1 MTKTEMLKLNIG
13 PQHPATHGV
22 LRLLVELEGEIIKSC
37 EPIIGYLHRGMEKI
51 AENRSY
57 IQYLPM
63 VDRVDYLSGFFNSFG
78 YCTAIEELLDI
89 EPTQKANYIRII
101 MMEFNRITSHLMWL
115 GSMLLDLGATSPL
128 FYAFRERESIL
139 ELFEEYC
146 GQRMMFNAFTFGGV
160 KFDLTKNWLN
170 KAEKLIEKMP
180 KYFDEYEAIIT
191 KNPIFMDRTLRI
203 GIIKKEVA
211 LDYSITGANA
221 RASGIDLDFRI
232 NNKKSIYSEFKF
244 NIPIKIEGDCYAR
257 YLVRFAEMRESLE
270 IIKQAIEKYKQV
282 KNEPIVNK
290 KFNSVF
296 LKIPNEQTTTYT
308 EAPRGLYMCQ
318 VIADGTNKP
327 YRIKH
332 RTGSFSSIQLLQ
344 ELVVGNTLA
353 NLMPIIGSLD
363 FVLPEA
369 DR

>member
-128 FYAFRERESIL
+128 FYAFS
-139 ELFEEYC
+139 
-146 GQRMMFNAFTFGGV
+146 
-160 KFDLTKNWLN
+160 
-170 KAEKLIEKMP
+170 
-180 KYFDEYEAIIT
+180 
-191 KNPIFMDRTLRI
+191 
-203 GIIKKEVA
+203 
-211 LDYSITGANA
+211 
-221 RASGIDLDFRI
+221 
-232 NNKKSIYSEFKF
+232 
-244 NIPIKIEGDCYAR
+244 
-257 YLVRFAEMRESLE
+257 
-270 IIKQAIEKYKQV
+270 
-282 KNEPIVNK
+282 
-290 KFNSVF
+290 
-296 LKIPNEQTTTYT
+296 
-308 EAPRGLYMCQ
+308 
-318 VIADGTNKP
+318 
-327 YRIKH
+327 
-332 RTGSFSSIQLLQ
+332 
-344 ELVVGNTLA
+344 
-353 NLMPIIGSLD
+353 
-363 FVLPEA
+363 
-369 DR
+369 